1 MDSIFAPAGPQRP
14 GLAVAALRGLL
25 EISRLTQRQVPINDV
40 LERIASIV
48 GRELGF
54 AVVSINAYHAE
65 REVYEVV
72 AVHGDEAAREGL
84 LGRVHPAAEI
94 APLLDERFERFGA
107 YFIPEGAFECEPDIS
122 WYRSESPPVLDH
134 GESSWRVED
143 ALVVPLIGAGG
154 RRLGLISV
162 DHPASG
168 RRPGGPQ
175 LEVLSVF
182 SAHAALAIESSRQ
195 VQELEDALVRNRAVL
210 TSSLDCVIAM
220 TALGVVTEFN
230 PAAERTFGYSA
241 QDAIGR
247 ELVDLLIEP
256 GDRDAVRRQF
266 AAGLGPTGDLLGHRR
281 EMTVMRADGSLLPIE
296 FAVTSV
302 AGGGDGPTF
311 YGFVRDISERR
322 RTEAELAYLA
332 YHDSLTG
339 LPNRAQIEQQLDLA
353 IARARRS
360 GTSVALMF
368 IDLDAFKT
376 VNDRLGHAI
385 GDRFL
390 AEVASRLRGVLRDS
404 DVLARQGGDEFLVLL
419 SDITE
424 DARSIADAVGAK
436 LLEALSTPVEVAG
449 HALRTGASIG
459 VSLYPEDSSEVAT
472 LLRHADA
479 AMYRAKAAG
488 GGRLVG
494 HTPGLAPVLVGTDAS
509 GHQRERIPC

>member
-25 EISRLTQRQVPINDV
+25 EISRLTRRQVPIDDV
-40 LERIASIV
+40 LQRIASIV
-48 GRELGF
+48 GHELGF
-54 AVVSINAYHAE
+54 AVVSINAYHAD
-65 REVYEVV
+65 RDVYEVV
-72 AVHGDEAAREGL
+72 AVHGDVAAREGL
-84 LGRVHPAAEI
+84 LGRVHPAPTLE
-94 APLLDERFERFGA
+94 PLLEDRFERFGA
-107 YFIPEGAFECEPDIS
+107 YFIPEGAFESEPDIS
-122 WYRSESPPVLDH
+122 WYRSDAPPVLDH

-168 RRPGGPQ
+168 RRPDGQ
-175 LEVLSVF
+175 TLEVLSVF

-220 TALGVVTEFN
+220 DARGVVTEFN

-241 QDAIGR
+241 EDAIGR
-247 ELVDLLIEP
+247 DLADLLIEP
-256 GDRDAVRRQF
+256 AERDAVRLQF
-266 AAGLGPTGDLLGHRR
+266 IAGLGPSGDLLGHRR
-281 EMTVMRADGSLLPIE
+281 EMTVMRADGSRLPIE

-302 AGGGDGPTF
+302 AAGGGRPTF

-368 IDLDAFKT
+368 IDLDAFKV
-376 VNDRLGHAI
+376 VNDQLGHAI

-419 SDITE
+419 SDLTDNPHAIT
-424 DARSIADAVGAK
+424 DAVGSK
-436 LLEALSTPVEVAG
+436 LLEALREPVEVAG
-449 HALRTGASIG
+449 HALHTGASIG
-459 VSLYPEDSSEVAT
+459 VSLYPEDASDLTS
-472 LLRHADA
+472 LLRHADT
-479 AMYRAKAAG
+479 AMYCAKAAG
-488 GGRLVG
+488 GGRLVR
-494 HTPGLAPVLVGTDAS
+494 HTPGLSAPPLAVAGS
-509 GHQRERIPC
+509 EHRRERVPC